1 MRTYTARW
9 RAPHNSMK
17 RRARADNAQ
26 RKTNGSAHWFMKW
39 GVSSLTVCRCIMHVS
54 LCVVA
59 GFLDGDSKLS
69 QCWGQVFK
77 CKNQLAI
84 LQDKPPH

>member
-1 MRTYTARW
+1 MRMRI
-9 RAPHNSMK
+9 PLGG
-17 RRARADNAQ
+17 ARAGNAQ
-26 RKTNGSAHWFMKW
+26 RKTMKW
-39 GVSSLTVCRCIMHVS
+39 GSVIICAGV

-77 CKNQLAI
+77 CENQLVM
-84 LQDKPPH
+84 LTLGSSTL